1 MDAMVG
7 LPGCRRILFVMV
19 MQLVV
24 LAAAATLSLH
34 ATLSGLHT
42 DLMDSA
48 IVLLALPLGLLL
60 LVFANLKVMSEPIE
74 LLWSINAKM
83 RMQRIVFPALWA
95 GLALFVLAFAIE
107 RVATF
112 NTFWLAS
119 VEALAYAAP
128 LGALAILSLNGIRRY
143 IAMRRGAAEIERVLA
158 EKSPDTDGLERVRVS
173 FANEMG
179 RASTNVRPGP
189 QGFNLAGLTS
199 RPFHEPASFEWMR
212 AFEQNADAIRAEAEA
227 VLKLHAG
234 KISIYNYPGL
244 EGDMWK
250 AFKLVARHEP
260 YEDNLAACPVTAKL
274 LKSVPGYPVFRD
286 AMFSIL
292 EPGGVITPH
301 RDVGNIY
308 LTAHLGLR
316 VPPGGFIEVAGERR
330 LWRENEFT
338 VFDSSYE
345 HRAVNDTDG
354 LRVILLIDF
363 LHPEVTGAEREW
375 IRQVHL

>member
-7 LPGCRRILFVMV
+7 LPGCRRILIVMV

-34 ATLSGLHT
+34 MTLSGLHT

-143 IAMRRGAAEIERVLA
+143 IAMRRGAAEIERGA
-158 EKSPDTDGLERVRVS
+158 GGEKSGHE
-173 FANEMG
+173 
-179 RASTNVRPGP
+179 RPGAC
-189 QGFNLAGLTS
+189 QGIVRQRDGARIDQCPPRATGLQPRWSDLTPLSRAGKF
-199 RPFHEPASFEWMR
+199 RMDASF
-212 AFEQNADAIRAEAEA
+212 RAE
-227 VLKLHAG
+227 
-234 KISIYNYPGL
+234 
-244 EGDMWK
+244 
-250 AFKLVARHEP
+250 
-260 YEDNLAACPVTAKL
+260 C
-274 LKSVPGYPVFRD
+274 
-286 AMFSIL
+286 
-292 EPGGVITPH
+292 
-301 RDVGNIY
+301 
-308 LTAHLGLR
+308 
-316 VPPGGFIEVAGERR
+316 RR
-330 LWRENEFT
+330 N
-338 VFDSSYE
+338 
-345 HRAVNDTDG
+345 
-354 LRVILLIDF
+354 
-363 LHPEVTGAEREW
+363 PC
-375 IRQVHL
+375 

>member
-1 MDAMVG
+1 
-7 LPGCRRILFVMV
+7 
-19 MQLVV
+19 
-24 LAAAATLSLH
+24 
-34 ATLSGLHT
+34 
-42 DLMDSA
+42 
-48 IVLLALPLGLLL
+48 
-60 LVFANLKVMSEPIE
+60 
-74 LLWSINAKM
+74 
-83 RMQRIVFPALWA
+83 
-95 GLALFVLAFAIE
+95 
-107 RVATF
+107 
-112 NTFWLAS
+112 
-119 VEALAYAAP
+119 
-128 LGALAILSLNGIRRY
+128 
-143 IAMRRGAAEIERVLA
+143 
-158 EKSPDTDGLERVRVS
+158 
-173 FANEMG
+173 
-179 RASTNVRPGP
+179 
-189 QGFNLAGLTS
+189 
-199 RPFHEPASFEWMR
+199 MR

-330 LWRENEFT
+330 LWRENEFA